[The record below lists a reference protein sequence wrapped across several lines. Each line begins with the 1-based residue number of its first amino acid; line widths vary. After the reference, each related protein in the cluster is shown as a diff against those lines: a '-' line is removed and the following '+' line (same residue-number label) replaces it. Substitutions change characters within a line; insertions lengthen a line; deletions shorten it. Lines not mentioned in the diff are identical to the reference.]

1 MIHVISSSQP
11 ATSVLK
17 VVSTHLLKL
26 GLFMVHSIRQRC
38 CSSIKQHLYAA
49 TPIVVCFDRRWFDEH
64 CGFCVPNAECVDVS
78 LFVVDLALSSF
89 LAWHYFSNLVPCV
102 VGHFLLLALGNPPKI
117 GETLEHLLFGFS
129 PLESQSRDCEGICEA
144 SFYTSRSII

>member
-1 MIHVISSSQP
+1 MKRIHHLEVLENNEANAKASKSSTITVISYKRDRATATKAMKPRHLEKSFDYTTPGAGLPMIHVISSSQP

-26 GLFMVHSIRQRC
+26 CLFMVHSIRQRC

-49 TPIVVCFDRRWFDEH
+49 TPIVVCFGGDSIFDAAH

-78 LFVVDLALSSF
+78 LFVLRLALSS
-89 LAWHYFSNLVPCV
+89 
-102 VGHFLLLALGNPPKI
+102 
-117 GETLEHLLFGFS
+117 LF
-129 PLESQSRDCEGICEA
+129 
-144 SFYTSRSII
+144 